1 MKRFFRTL
9 FFVVMMSSTPVVF
22 TSCDGLLGLFDEIL
36 GEMGEGG
43 DEDNDDGDYDG
54 DYEGGNG
61 GGVEDFPP
69 YEEPEVHNILVEV
82 ECYEARLNIHDLCTA
97 FANYPTDFKFE
108 INCNECEWGRIE
120 WEQWGD
126 GYEWTPF
133 LVIDSNDTGGVRE
146 MSFSIN
152 LGENNICNHTLIQY
166 PL

>member
-9 FFVVMMSSTPVVF
+9 FFVVMMSTTPVVF
-22 TSCDGLLGLFDEIL
+22 TSCDGLLGLFEELL

-108 INCNECEWGRIE
+108 MNCNECEWVRIE

>member
-9 FFVVMMSSTPVVF
+9 FFVVMMSTTPVVF
-22 TSCDGLLGLFDEIL
+22 TSCDGLLGLFEELL

-82 ECYEARLNIHDLCTA
+82 ECYEARLNIHDLCTV